1 MCFPNYQVKYELIY
15 DLINLFDYIFLL
27 LNNQSI
33 IKPKLFVSNLFLY
46 IILVLLTFIFK
57 KI

>member
-27 LNNQSI
+27 PNNQSI
-33 IKPKLFVSNLFLY
+33 IKPKLFVSNLFL
-46 IILVLLTFIFK
+46 
-57 KI
+57 